1 VQDERGWIWRG
12 RRHAIGQRIH
22 CGKRAVAEGGEGG
35 VNVVAKEQRSG
46 GGENGHTCVH
56 DDGEDIGKKGAGG
69 VRMRAM
75 VEEGEGG

>member
-1 VQDERGWIWRG
+1 MR
-12 RRHAIGQRIH
+12 
-22 CGKRAVAEGGEGG
+22 GEGG

-56 DDGEDIGKKGAGG
+56 DDGEDSGKKGAGG